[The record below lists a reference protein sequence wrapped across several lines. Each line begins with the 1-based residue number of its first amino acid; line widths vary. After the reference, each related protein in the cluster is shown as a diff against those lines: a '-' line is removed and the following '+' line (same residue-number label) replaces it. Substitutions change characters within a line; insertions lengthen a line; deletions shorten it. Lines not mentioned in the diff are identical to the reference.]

1 MIAEGEEDCWKVG
14 EFGDIVYLDAGGE
27 VNCEVVDDSI
37 EEVEVEEEVEEEHKD
52 KKEEGGK
59 EDNNEEE
66 EEEEDK
72 EEEEEEEEEQEEEEE
87 EEEEEDAS
95 MRPRRRTR
103 KDSDSDYVPDD
114 DDEEDEEDVDDPPD
128 EEEVQEQEEE
138 DVDDPAKEKE
148 KRKTNRAKKGKTK
161 DPKKSLLRFSS
172 SLASHCIRLISLCKT
187 TTETATISYFC
198 PLCKEN
204 TIYSSFQF
212 LLKHFG
218 CHHFLTEIS
227 DSRSVSHSPLLVGR
241 SLLPCFPCVECP
253 ERFSQKDSLVV
264 HYAANHGDAVKMALA
279 ALDDK
284 GNDEEEEVEDVVN
297 LEIKVEE
304 ENLEE
309 EGADA
314 VPLGEVRDEDVV
326 IVDLTVDDEKEKD
339 DNPSGLSLSCP
350 LCRCRYSS
358 SFASR
363 ESLLEHLSRKHFL
376 KKISVERLLFLLD
389 DEFKCLLC
397 QTECPSRDELAVHY
411 GVAHGDAEE
420 LAREE
425 MKRRRRKKREGD
437 GNKKELGTLWKS
449 DLVTRLDK
457 VEELCRGGGGVDKPR
472 CPLCL
477 TTIDCSG
484 TGGILIHL
492 SSHFRRE
499 IRRGAYKKQVSNK
512 KCEESDEK
520 FPDEDSA
527 SRHFGSDHFE
537 VVQHFLKAVA
547 DKKMLI

>member
-1 MIAEGEEDCWKVG
+1 
-14 EFGDIVYLDAGGE
+14 
-27 VNCEVVDDSI
+27 
-37 EEVEVEEEVEEEHKD
+37 
-52 KKEEGGK
+52 
-59 EDNNEEE
+59 
-66 EEEEDK
+66 
-72 EEEEEEEEEQEEEEE
+72 
-87 EEEEEDAS
+87 

-114 DDEEDEEDVDDPPD
+114 DDEEDEED
-128 EEEVQEQEEE
+128 EE
-138 DVDDPAKEKE
+138 DVDDPPEEEQEQEEEEVDDPGEGKEKNKT
-148 KRKTNRAKKGKTK
+148 KRVKKGKSK

-172 SLASHCIRLISLCKT
+172 SLASHCIRLISLCKKT
-187 TTETATISYFC
+187 SEGANISYFC
-198 PLCKEN
+198 PLCKGN
-204 TIYSSFQF
+204 ATYSSFQF

-218 CHHFLTEIS
+218 CHHFLTQIS
-227 DSRSVSHSPLLVGR
+227 ESRSVPHSPLLVGR
-241 SLLPCFPCVECP
+241 SLVPCFPCAECP
-253 ERFSQKDSLVV
+253 ERFSQKDFLVV
-264 HYAANHGDAVKMALA
+264 HYAANHGDAVKMALE

-284 GNDEEEEVEDVVN
+284 RKDEEEEVEEVVN

-304 ENLEE
+304 EKLEE

-314 VPLGEVRDEDVV
+314 VPLGEVRDEELA
-326 IVDLTVDDEKEKD
+326 IVDLTVDDEKD
-339 DNPSGLSLSCP
+339 DSSSCLSLRCP
-350 LCRCRYSS
+350 LCRCRFSS

-376 KKISVERLLFLLD
+376 KKISVERLLFSLVD
-389 DEFKCLLC
+389 KFKCLLC
-397 QTECPSRDELAVHY
+397 RTECPSRDELAVHY
-411 GVAHGDAEE
+411 GVTHGDAEE
-420 LAREE
+420 MAAEE
-425 MKRRRRKKREGD
+425 IKRRNRTREGD
-437 GNKKELGTLWKS
+437 GNKKELGTLLRS

-457 VEELCRGGGGVDKPR
+457 VAELCRGGRGVDKPR

-484 TGGILIHL
+484 TGGILVHL

-499 IRRGAYKKQVSNK
+499 IRRGRYKKQVSKK
-512 KCEESDEK
+512 KCEGCEEK